1 MMALATSTPHLIDRL
16 PRPRGRLT
24 ADAELGPQ
32 TWFRAGGAAEVLFR
46 PADVEDLASFMAA
59 VPSDVPVT
67 VLGVGSNILVRDGGV
82 KGVVIRLLRGFTGIA
97 VEGHEVVA
105 GAGAPDLNV
114 ALTARDH
121 ALAGLEFLSGI
132 PGTIGGALRMNAGA
146 YEGDLSQ
153 VLVSAEAVDRTGK
166 VHEVSAAAMGFSYRH
181 SEAPADWI
189 FTSARLRATPG
200 DQLAIARRIAEIDA
214 ARTDSQPRSRTGG
227 STFVNPPG
235 QKAWQL
241 VDKAGCRGLRIGEAQ
256 VSEKH
261 CNFLINIGEATATD
275 IEALGE
281 EVRRRVLEMTGVQ
294 LDWEIRRIG
303 EPARGAGQ

>member
-1 MMALATSTPHLIDRL
+1 MMALATSKPHLIDRL

-24 ADAELGPQ
+24 ADAPLGPQ
-32 TWFRAGGAAEVLFR
+32 TWFRAGGPAEVLFR
-46 PADVEDLASFMAA
+46 PADVEDLSAFLAA
-59 VPSDVPVT
+59 LPADVPVT
-67 VLGVGSNILVRDGGV
+67 VLGVASNLLVRDGGV
-82 KGVVIRLLRGFTGIA
+82 KGVVIRLMRGFTGIS
-97 VEGHEVVA
+97 VEGHDVIA
-105 GAGAPDLNV
+105 GAGALDLNV

-146 YEGDLSQ
+146 YQGDFSQ
-153 VLVSAEAVDRTGK
+153 VLVSAEAVDRSGK
-166 VHEVSAAAMGFSYRH
+166 VFAVGTADMGFSYRH

-214 ARTDSQPRSRTGG
+214 ARTDTQPRSRTGG

-235 QKAWQL
+235 HKAWEL
-241 VDKAGCRGLRIGEAQ
+241 IDRAGCRGLRIGEAQ

-261 CNFLINIGEATATD
+261 CNFLINLGTATATD

-281 EVRRRVLEMTGVQ
+281 EVRRRVLERTGVR
-294 LDWEIRRIG
+294 LEWEIRRVG
-303 EPARGAGQ
+303 VAS